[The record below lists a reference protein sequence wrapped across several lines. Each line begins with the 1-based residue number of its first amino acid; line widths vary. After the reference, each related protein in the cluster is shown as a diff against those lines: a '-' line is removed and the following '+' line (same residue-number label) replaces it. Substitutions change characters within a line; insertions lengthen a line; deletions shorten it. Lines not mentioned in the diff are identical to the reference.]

1 MFKPHYCF
9 PDSHQLST
17 TWPAFDP
24 SAQRS
29 PSIHLICSAEAR
41 FSPQQTAEIPTC
53 VLLWWESKNGDRDV
67 FVRDNRKLMCKKCW
81 ESFHV
86 WPLPFWGAEKNA
98 DTPRVLRGRHV
109 GLGWPTRI
117 NNRVFDQWHPG
128 VQESGSIGSFGGRQ
142 IRGKKSPQPLLGGGG
157 KYMIIRLL
165 WYGIFQ
171 ICFLL
176 LWKGALSFLEITE
189 QILPNSWVQLPHRH
203 NNFSYDGLWCGASR
217 AVFPHHCCSLSISLS
232 CKY

>member
-142 IRGKKSPQPLLGGGG
+142 IRGKIKSSTLAGRWGKVYDHKTALIRDFSNMFPLAVKRCTVISGDYRTNTPKL
-157 KYMIIRLL
+157 M
-165 WYGIFQ
+165 
-171 ICFLL
+171 
-176 LWKGALSFLEITE
+176 GATS
-189 QILPNSWVQLPHRH
+189 S
-203 NNFSYDGLWCGASR
+203 
-217 AVFPHHCCSLSISLS
+217 
-232 CKY
+232 